1 MSLFALSQLRMH
13 SFYGT
18 YLHLTQCVHLQRR
31 EHKCALS
38 DMIDNRTP
46 LCALCVYPFKGFFK
60 PNKENYADRK
70 EISFVFEWH
79 KVCFHV
85 ALGIAELRKQGASLD
100 GLQHA

>member
-1 MSLFALSQLRMH
+1 M
-13 SFYGT
+13 
-18 YLHLTQCVHLQRR
+18 
-31 EHKCALS
+31 
-38 DMIDNRTP
+38 
-46 LCALCVYPFKGFFK
+46 YPFKGFFK

-70 EISFVFEWH
+70 EISFVFEWN